1 MKKSV
6 CVLAV
11 LAAAVSTSAVAKDLK
26 QNKQAPT
33 VSATQMTNSEM
44 DKVTA
49 GAGLGHGQ
57 GGVGNGFGRGTGA
70 PGNGNGQGGG
80 LLGNNHFHA
89 RF

>member
-11 LAAAVSTSAVAKDLK
+11 LAAAVSTSAVAKELK

-49 GAGLGHGQ
+49 GAQGGQGNGWGGGEGLGNPTNLHGK
-57 GGVGNGFGRGTGA
+57 
-70 PGNGNGQGGG
+70 NGNGQGPAH
-80 LLGNNHFHA
+80 NNSHA
-89 RF
+89 RFQ

>member
-26 QNKQAPT
+26 QNKQA

-49 GAGLGHGQ
+49 GNNGTNGGGTGFGDGHG
-57 GGVGNGFGRGTGA
+57 NNLGRGA
-70 PGNGNGQGGG
+70 DR
-80 LLGNNHFHA
+80 NNFHA